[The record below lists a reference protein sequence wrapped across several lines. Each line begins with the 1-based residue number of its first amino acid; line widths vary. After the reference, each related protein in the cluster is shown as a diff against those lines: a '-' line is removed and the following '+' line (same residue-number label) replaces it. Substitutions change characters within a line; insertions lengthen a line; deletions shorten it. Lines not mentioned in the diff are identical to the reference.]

1 MYNFGIVTSKKFRTE
16 VKDRYPVVFKNP
28 DYIKFLYF
36 VLFKSHSETGT
47 IIHHQYIMKKVLN
60 KRDNTFSTGAFLEH
74 FQEAID
80 FPLNVTAP
88 SYEEGKA
95 RTFNPSI
102 PEDLEQLLLA
112 EVKTPRNKRE
122 EPVYF
127 LDGTIFT
134 PRKQSKKVVEVVSK
148 HYSEEEPKSIITN
161 YFKDINPV
169 AYNPYYGNID
179 DLIEKLNRREDEM
192 SDKTYHSH
200 LFHLN
205 ELSASLV
212 PQYFENNTFERVW
225 AQGMSLQNLKSEYRS
240 SILKGCI
247 EADLVSCHVV
257 IAAYDWN
264 IPSLKEL
271 LENGVNIWNYLHKQM
286 EMDFSPVTKKDFK
299 TGVYAIIYGGG
310 EKKVREGLE
319 RLSEEQKDRFLQL
332 PVIQGFMTVA
342 RLKRDEATAQKG
354 IRLIDGTWL
363 SSRRATKELRA
374 IKPYQL
380 VSWRAISIERY
391 IIESVFEVANQNKD
405 SFRILSLEHDGFTF
419 TLLGDTKKDGVLTKL
434 ANAVAERGRKIGI
447 PMALEVKSK
456 EKE

>member
-1 MYNFGIVTSKKFRTE
+1 VYNFGIVTSKKFRTE

-36 VLFKSHSETGT
+36 VLFKSRSETGT

-112 EVKTPRNKRE
+112 EVKTPRRKRE

-127 LDGTIFT
+127 LDGTTFT

-148 HYSEEEPKSIITN
+148 HYSEEEPKSIITS

-169 AYNPYYGNID
+169 AYNPYYGNVD

-192 SDKTYHSH
+192 SDKTYRS
-200 LFHLN
+200 
-205 ELSASLV
+205 

-247 EADLVSCHVV
+247 EADLASCHVV
-257 IAAYDWN
+257 ICAYDWN
-264 IPSLKEL
+264 MPMLKEL
-271 LENGVNIWNYLHKQM
+271 LENGVNIWKYLHKQM
-286 EMDFSPVTKKDFK
+286 NMDFSPITKADFK
-299 TGVYAIIYGGG
+299 TGLYAIIYGGG
-310 EKKVREGLE
+310 DKAVKAGMEYI
-319 RLSEEQKDRFLQL
+319 SEEDKTRFLQL
-332 PVIQGFMTVA
+332 PIIQEFIKFGKE
-342 RLKRDEATAQKG
+342 KRGEATTNKG
-354 IRLIDGTWL
+354 IKLADGTWL

-391 IIESVFEVANQNKD
+391 IIESVFEVATQNKN

-419 TLLGDTKKDGVLTKL
+419 TLLGDTKREGVLTKL

-447 PMALEVKSK
+447 PMALEVK
-456 EKE
+456 E

>member
-16 VKDRYPVVFKNP
+16 FKDRYPVVFKNP

-36 VLFKSHSETGT
+36 ILFGARSEEGRV
-47 IIHHQYIMKKVLN
+47 IHHQYIMKKVLN
-60 KRDNTFSTGAFLEH
+60 KRDNTFSTGAFLEN

-80 FPLNVTAP
+80 FPLNVTAH

-95 RTFNPSI
+95 RTFDPSF
-102 PEDLEQLLLA
+102 PEDLEQRLLA
-112 EVKTPRNKRE
+112 EVKTPRSKKE

-127 LDGTIFT
+127 LDGTTFA
-134 PRKQSKKVVEVVSK
+134 PRKQSKKVVEMVSK

-192 SDKTYHSH
+192 SDEAYHNH

-212 PQYFENNTFERVW
+212 PQYFENNTYERVW

-240 SILKGCI
+240 SILKGCV

-271 LENGVNIWNYLHKQM
+271 LENGVNIWKYLHKQM
-286 EMDFSPVTKKDFK
+286 DIDFSPATKKDFK

-319 RLSEEQKDRFLQL
+319 HFSEEQKGRFLRL
-332 PVIQGFMTVA
+332 PVIQDFMNVA

-363 SSRRATKELRA
+363 SSRKATKELRA

-391 IIESVFEVANQNKD
+391 IIESVFEVANQNKNC
-405 SFRILSLEHDGFTF
+405 FRILSLEHDGFTF
-419 TLLGDTKKDGVLTKL
+419 SVLDGGKKNRILSKL
-434 ANAVAERGRKIGI
+434 SNAVAERGKSIGI
-447 PMALEVKSK
+447 PMSLELKGYLA
-456 EKE
+456 